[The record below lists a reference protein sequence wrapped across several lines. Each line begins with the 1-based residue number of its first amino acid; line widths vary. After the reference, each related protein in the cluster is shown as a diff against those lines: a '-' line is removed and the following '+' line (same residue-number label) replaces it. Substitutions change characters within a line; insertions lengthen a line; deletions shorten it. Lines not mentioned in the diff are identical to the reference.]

1 MAVRHRVGR
10 QKLDV
15 TAPNLTY
22 MKHWIEAARV
32 RTLPLSVSGILIGC
46 FYAMSQSMFNW
57 KIVLFALTTTLGL
70 QVLSNFANDYGDGV
84 KGTDN
89 EDRIGP
95 KRARSEE
102 HTSELQ
108 SRENLVCRLL
118 LEKRK
123 TKEKKK

>member
-1 MAVRHRVGR
+1 
-10 QKLDV
+10 
-15 TAPNLTY
+15 

-32 RTLPLSVSGILIGC
+32 RTLPLSVSGIILGS

-70 QVLSNFANDYGDGV
+70 QILSNFANDYGDGV

-95 KRARSEE
+95 TRAVQSGVITPKQMKNAMILTSVLTMISAILLIYCRS
-102 HTSELQ
+102 
-108 SRENLVCRLL
+108 RNRICCIR
-118 LEKRK
+118 
-123 TKEKKK
+123 